1 MYPDHSLMPK
11 EAVHLAAL
19 GILAEGPRTYADLAA
34 VVRDFTSHVVGP
46 NLDLMGT
53 SIQLLSFEGFITA
66 EEGTGQSQMLAPEA
80 MLSIT
85 DGGRAELK
93 NLLLASVRTPFNDL
107 NKLIVALKMRLFHL
121 LDDSERQAQIEVIT
135 SALRSELARMALLRQ
150 RRAEET
156 DGADMLVNWL
166 DHDLSQIEDSLAWFE
181 SLTAYFRAR
190 SPSGNSPGP
199 AIATP
204 LKLPSASLAQSADH
218 RPSGLI
224 AGRDERRRS

>member
-53 SIQLLSFEGFITA
+53 SIQLLSFEGLIA
-66 EEGTGQSQMLAPEA
+66 AKEGMGQSQVLAPDA

-85 DGGRAELK
+85 DAGHTQLK

-107 NKLIVALKMRLFHL
+107 NKLVVALKMRLFNL
-121 LDDSERQAQIEVIT
+121 LDDAERQAQIEVIT
-135 SALRSELARMALLRQ
+135 AALRSESARLALLRQ
-150 RRAEET
+150 RRAEGT
-156 DGADMLVNWL
+156 DGADTLVHWL
-166 DHDLSQIEDSLAWFE
+166 DHDLSQIEDSLVWFE
-181 SLTAYFRAR
+181 SLTA
-190 SPSGNSPGP
+190 
-199 AIATP
+199 
-204 LKLPSASLAQSADH
+204 AS
-218 RPSGLI
+218 
-224 AGRDERRRS
+224 

>member
-34 VVRDFTSHVVGP
+34 VVRDFTSHVAGP

-53 SIQLLSFEGFITA
+53 SIQLLSFEGLIA
-66 EEGTGQSQMLAPEA
+66 AKEGMSQSQVLAPDA

-85 DGGRAELK
+85 DAGRTQLK

-107 NKLIVALKMRLFHL
+107 NKLVVALKMRLFNL
-121 LDDSERQAQIEVIT
+121 LDDAERQAQIEVIT
-135 SALRSELARMALLRQ
+135 AALRSESARLALLRQ

-156 DGADMLVNWL
+156 DGADTLVHWL
-166 DHDLSQIEDSLAWFE
+166 DHDLSQIEDSLVWFE
-181 SLTAYFRAR
+181 SLT
-190 SPSGNSPGP
+190 
-199 AIATP
+199 T
-204 LKLPSASLAQSADH
+204 AS
-218 RPSGLI
+218 
-224 AGRDERRRS
+224 

>member
-53 SIQLLSFEGFITA
+53 SIQLLAYESLITA
-66 EEGTGQSQMLAPEA
+66 EDGVGQSQTLAPDA
-80 MLSIT
+80 LLSIT
-85 DGGRAELK
+85 DAGRSQLK
-93 NLLLASVRTPFNDL
+93 TLLLASVRTPFNDL
-107 NKLIVALKMRLFHL
+107 NKLIVALKMRLFDL
-121 LDDSERQAQIEVIT
+121 LDDDERQAQVEVIT
-135 SALRSELARMALLRQ
+135 SALRSELARLALLRQ

-156 DGADMLVNWL
+156 DSTDTLVHWL

-181 SLTAYFRAR
+181 SLTAT
-190 SPSGNSPGP
+190 S
-199 AIATP
+199 
-204 LKLPSASLAQSADH
+204 
-218 RPSGLI
+218 
-224 AGRDERRRS
+224 